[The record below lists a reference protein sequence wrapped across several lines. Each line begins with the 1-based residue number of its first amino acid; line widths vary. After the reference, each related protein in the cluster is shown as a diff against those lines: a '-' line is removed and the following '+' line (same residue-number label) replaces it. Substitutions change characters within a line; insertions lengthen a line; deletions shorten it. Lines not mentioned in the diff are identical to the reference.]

1 MRSGTTDTDSGELGA
16 AVAFGGGWRRCSGG
30 SGAPARA
37 RGGADERG
45 GYGGDPKWRL
55 GGQRGEVRQQWCGG
69 GARIRR
75 EIGEAAEVLG
85 AGKGV
90 ERVEGESIY
99 RGAISWRRG

>member
-1 MRSGTTDTDSGELGA
+1 MTEEVGGEVEV
-16 AVAFGGGWRRCSGG
+16 AVAFGRRRWRRSGG
-30 SGAPARA
+30 FRARASA

-45 GYGGDPKWRL
+45 GYGGDLKWRL
-55 GGQRGEVRQQWCGG
+55 GGRGGEVRQQWCGG

-75 EIGEAAEVLG
+75 GIGEAAVVLG

-99 RGAISWRRG
+99 RGGDSWRRG